1 MQLNVLRKW
10 EFFLLLSPSLF
21 GIQKFR
27 VFFFYEN
34 WSNMGSRTWLIKLQ
48 KIVGNFSDK
57 LRKIVPGW
65 NAHLEIFSRI
75 QAIENSW
82 QSCSPNRY
90 FAENSRW
97 VPLQSDRKD
106 KASGTQICIPG
117 EETFSESIKI
127 WVSLPQSFLK
137 LLEKEKKVIYLMSKS
152 KKWLLNQPS
161 QRLKM
166 TQNENNIKQNEK
178 WIIHHKIWKSELCT
192 ALFKKIKIFRS

>member
-34 WSNMGSRTWLIKLQ
+34 WSNMRSKTWLIKLQ

-57 LRKIVPGW
+57 LRKIVPKW

-82 QSCSPNRY
+82 QS
-90 FAENSRW
+90 W
-97 VPLQSDRKD
+97 
-106 KASGTQICIPG
+106 
-117 EETFSESIKI
+117 FSEQIFYRKQSLGAPAI
-127 WVSLPQSFLK
+127 WPQRQGKWNPNFYSGWRNFLRIDQN
-137 LLEKEKKVIYLMSKS
+137 LVFSSPVFPEITREREKGN
-152 KKWLLNQPS
+152 LLNVEEQEVVAQSSEPEA
-161 QRLKM
+161 
-166 TQNENNIKQNEK
+166 QNDSK
-178 WIIHHKIWKSELCT
+178 WK
-192 ALFKKIKIFRS
+192 

>member
-1 MQLNVLRKW
+1 MRSK
-10 EFFLLLSPSLF
+10 
-21 GIQKFR
+21 
-27 VFFFYEN
+27 
-34 WSNMGSRTWLIKLQ
+34 TWLIKLQ

-57 LRKIVPGW
+57 LRKIVPEW

-90 FAENSRW
+90 FTENSRW

-137 LLEKEKKVIYLMSKS
+137 LLEKEKKVIYSMSKS
-152 KKWLLNQPS
+152 KKWLLNHPS

-192 ALFKKIKIFRS
+192 ALFKKIKIFLS